1 MKDKKTIIILGVS
14 AAVLLLVAGF
24 LLWNGKKMKET
35 QEESKTN
42 LPPSVEKYYGTS
54 TPVPGSVSE
63 IKDTSD
69 LDNLSKEV
77 GSTTVD
83 IDSGLKQLDSDFS
96 NF

>member
-1 MKDKKTIIILGVS
+1 MKDKKIVLILGVS

-24 LLWNGKKMKET
+24 LLWNGKKMKEV

-42 LPPSVEKYYGTS
+42 LPPSVEKYYQGS
-54 TPVPGSVSE
+54 TPIPGSVSE

-69 LDNLSKEV
+69 LDNLSKELD
-77 GSTTVD
+77 STTVD
-83 IDSGLKQLDSDFS
+83 VDSGLKQLDSDFS

>member
-1 MKDKKTIIILGVS
+1 
-14 AAVLLLVAGF
+14 
-24 LLWNGKKMKET
+24 
-35 QEESKTN
+35 

-77 GSTTVD
+77 DSMTVD